1 MKPKKLI
8 QFDWAI
14 KTLLRNKSHFPI
26 LEGFLSE
33 LLETD
38 VKIESLLES
47 ESNKKHAEDKSNRVD
62 LLAELKSGEKVII
75 EVQCAHQWDF
85 FSRMLYG
92 VSKVVTEHLKEGT
105 EYGTMPRVISVN
117 IVYFDLGHGEDYIYH
132 GTTDFKGLHKKDILQ
147 LSAKEKEHYPAR
159 IDHVSKVFPEYYVL
173 KVSAFDLK
181 IKDTLD
187 EWIYTLQQ
195 SEVRPEFKAKGL
207 QEAANQLSILQL
219 SDAERAAYERHVGD
233 NRDSKSIWRTYYSD
247 GKREGLAQGLEQG
260 LEQGRAKERAAVI
273 SNLYRLRLPLDQIA
287 AAVELSSE
295 EVQEII
301 SSKK

>member
-132 GTTDFKGLHKKDILQ
+132 GTTDFKGVHKKDILQ
-147 LSAKEKEHYPAR
+147 LSPKEKKYYPSR
-159 IDHVSKVFPEYYVL
+159 IDHVFKVFPEYYVL
-173 KVSAFDLK
+173 KVSEFDLK

-187 EWIYTLQQ
+187 EWIYALQQ
-195 SEVRPEFKAKGL
+195 SEVRPEFKAQGI
-207 QEAANQLSILQL
+207 QEAAEQLNILQL
-219 SDAERAAYERHVGD
+219 SDAERSAYERYVGD
-233 NRDSKSIWRTYYSD
+233 NRDAKSIWRTYYGD
-247 GKREGLAQGLEQG
+247 GERAGLAQGKAEGKAEMIRKMNDAG
-260 LEQGRAKERAAVI
+260 LPISEIVKFAELPQKEVEAI
-273 SNLYRLRLPLDQIA
+273 LR
-287 AAVELSSE
+287 
-295 EVQEII
+295 
-301 SSKK
+301 

>member
-132 GTTDFKGLHKKDILQ
+132 GTTDFKGVHKKDILQ

-219 SDAERAAYERHVGD
+219 SDVERAAYERHVGD

-260 LEQGRAKERAAVI
+260 RAEERAAVI
-273 SNLYRLRLPLDQIA
+273 SNLYRLRLPLEQIA
-287 AAVELSSE
+287 AAVEISSG